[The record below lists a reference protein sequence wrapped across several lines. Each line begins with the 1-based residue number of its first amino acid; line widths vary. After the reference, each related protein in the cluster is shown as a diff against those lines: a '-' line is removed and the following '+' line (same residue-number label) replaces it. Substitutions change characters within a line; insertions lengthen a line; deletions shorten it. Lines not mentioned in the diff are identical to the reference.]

1 MRKITLDK
9 NMPIGFMDSGLGGLS
24 VLREA
29 IHVMPGEDFLYIGD
43 SLNAPYGIKPQ
54 EEIRKL
60 TFEMV
65 DRLLAKGIK
74 GLVIACNTAT
84 GAALKELRK
93 EYPQVPIIGIEPA
106 IKPAVI
112 CNKGGKILVLATPMT
127 LKQDKFQMLFDL
139 YKDEAD
145 MVLVP
150 CKGLM
155 EFVEQGVLDGPELDK
170 YYDEVIKPLV
180 TDDVESIV
188 LGCTHYPFLRP
199 YFNRKLAGKDITLID
214 GSLGTAVELKRR
226 LKENDLLK
234 DDEGK
239 EVKGKVEILNSV
251 DSPEMIER
259 SWQLLNQPL

>member
-1 MRKITLDK
+1 
-9 NMPIGFMDSGLGGLS
+9 
-24 VLREA
+24 
-29 IHVMPGEDFLYIGD
+29 
-43 SLNAPYGIKPQ
+43 
-54 EEIRKL
+54 
-60 TFEMV
+60 
-65 DRLLAKGIK
+65 
-74 GLVIACNTAT
+74 
-84 GAALKELRK
+84 
-93 EYPQVPIIGIEPA
+93 
-106 IKPAVI
+106 
-112 CNKGGKILVLATPMT
+112 
-127 LKQDKFQMLFDL
+127 MLFDL